1 MKDDKHIREEAL
13 ERDETEWDETEQDST
28 EEDGTERDDPTL
40 TRRIKR
46 ADAGEEER
54 TNEEKPIESPSTSGG
69 IVQQIWRRIQEERSR
84 PKRAEINTRG
94 QNNMDRSKA
103 FLVLGTA
110 VVLIGFAFLALFST
124 SGAEKRAQERRTK
137 PNLGRPES
145 SAQQP
150 GPAGSTVPLLS
161 ADQTTGDQNGDQ
173 LSPDDILATSRR
185 AQSAQPKQQEQQP
198 IKESGQYALSNA
210 PTFNDPALDAYRRQN
225 SVYTPPPPP
234 PPAPPAAAPVQ
245 PVNDSEGLNKSSLVF
260 VRNSTSPTVTN
271 AGLNT
276 GAAQQAFVERKRTTT
291 LLPTGSRLVARLQT
305 AVSSAV
311 KTPVIAVI
319 EYNYERDGEIVIPA
333 GTKAIGQMTQ
343 ANQSGQIGLRFTTLQ
358 MPDGTTENI
367 EGSGVTLDYG
377 PLKGTV
383 NGQNRTK
390 RALVRSLTGVG
401 SMAAYLVG
409 GSGYGG
415 LTGPVDQSILM
426 RERIA
431 SNIGLAGEQELMGLA
446 YNQNI
451 VVTLAGNTRFYIV
464 LQEPA
469 TTTRQ
474 SDVVPAVGAGGRTN
488 IASADGQPLP
498 TAAELRELISL
509 KDELNRM
516 YREVAASRTS
526 QPSPPQQ

>member
-1 MKDDKHIREEAL
+1 MTEDKGIRDEKN
-13 ERDETEWDETEQDST
+13 ERDEIEQ
-28 EEDGTERDDPTL
+28 DDPTI
-40 TRRIKR
+40 TRRVKPLGASAEDPAPEPR
-46 ADAGEEER
+46 AAS
-54 TNEEKPIESPSTSGG
+54 SPAATGG

-103 FLVLGTA
+103 FLVLATA
-110 VVLIGFAFLALFST
+110 VVLIGFVFLALFST

-137 PNLGRPES
+137 PNLGRPETS
-145 SAQQP
+145 VQQA
-150 GPAGSTVPLLS
+150 GAAGSTVPLLN
-161 ADQTTGDQNGDQ
+161 ADQTGADQNGDQ

-185 AQSAQPKQQEQQP
+185 ANSRQPEQQEQQP
-198 IKESGQYALSNA
+198 AKSSDQYALSNA
-210 PTFNDPALDAYRRQN
+210 PTFNDPAIDAYRRQT
-225 SVYTPPPPP
+225 YTPPPPVTP
-234 PPAPPAAAPVQ
+234 PVVPAVAQ
-245 PVNDSEGLNKSSLVF
+245 PTNETEGLKKSSLVF
-260 VRNSTSPTVTN
+260 VRNTTSATVTN
-271 AGLNT
+271 ASLST
-276 GAAQQAFVERKRTTT
+276 ASAQQAFIERRRTST
-291 LLPTGSRLVARLQT
+291 LLPIGSRLVARLQT

-333 GTKAIGQMTQ
+333 GTKAIGQLTQ
-343 ANQSGQIGLRFTTLQ
+343 ANQNGQVGLRFTALQ
-358 MPDGTTENI
+358 MPDGGTENI

-383 NGQNRTK
+383 NGQNRAK

-401 SMAAYLVG
+401 SMATYLVG

-415 LTGPVDQSILM
+415 LTGPVDQSILL

-451 VVTLAGNTRFYIV
+451 VVTLPGNTRFYIV
-464 LQEPA
+464 LQDA
-469 TTTRQ
+469 AIAKQ
-474 SDVVPAVGAGGRTN
+474 SDLAPAAGPGARTN
-488 IASADGQPLP
+488 IASAGGQALP

-516 YREVAASRTS
+516 YREVAATRTS
-526 QPSPPQQ
+526 DPQNPQQ

>member
-1 MKDDKHIREEAL
+1 MTEDKGIRDEKP
-13 ERDETEWDETEQDST
+13 ERDEIEQ
-28 EEDGTERDDPTL
+28 DDPTI
-40 TRRIKR
+40 TRRVKPH
-46 ADAGEEER
+46 DASAEDLAPEP
-54 TNEEKPIESPSTSGG
+54 KAVSSAAASGG

-103 FLVLGTA
+103 FLVLATA

-137 PNLGRPES
+137 PNLGRPETS
-145 SAQQP
+145 VQQA
-150 GPAGSTVPLLS
+150 GAAGSTVPLLN
-161 ADQTTGDQNGDQ
+161 ADQTGADQNGDQ

-185 AQSAQPKQQEQQP
+185 ANSRQPEPQEQQP
-198 IKESGQYALSNA
+198 AKGSDQYALSNA
-210 PTFNDPALDAYRRQN
+210 PTFNDPALDAYRRQT
-225 SVYTPPPPP
+225 YTPPPPVALP
-234 PPAPPAAAPVQ
+234 VVPAVTQPA
-245 PVNDSEGLNKSSLVF
+245 NESEGLKKPSLVF
-260 VRNSTSPTVTN
+260 VRNTTSATVTN
-271 AGLNT
+271 ASLSTAG
-276 GAAQQAFVERKRTTT
+276 AQQAFIERRRTSS

-311 KTPVIAVI
+311 KTPLIAVI

-333 GTKAIGQMTQ
+333 GTKAVGQLTQ
-343 ANQSGQIGLRFTTLQ
+343 ANQNGQVGLRFTTLQ
-358 MPDGTTENI
+358 MPDGGTENI

-383 NGQNRTK
+383 NGQNRAK

-401 SMAAYLVG
+401 SMATYLVG

-415 LTGPVDQSILM
+415 LTGPVDQSILL

-451 VVTLAGNTRFYIV
+451 VVTLPGNTRFYIV
-464 LQEPA
+464 LQDAAIAKP
-469 TTTRQ
+469 
-474 SDVVPAVGAGGRTN
+474 SDLAPAVGAAARTN
-488 IASADGQPLP
+488 IASAGGGQALP

-516 YREVAASRTS
+516 YREVAATRATDP
-526 QPSPPQQ
+526 QNPQQ

>member
-1 MKDDKHIREEAL
+1 MTDDKGIRDEKL
-13 ERDETEWDETEQDST
+13 EREETEQD
-28 EEDGTERDDPTL
+28 DPTI
-40 TRRIKR
+40 TRRVTR
-46 ADAGEEER
+46 QDSGVEER
-54 TNEEKPIESPSTSGG
+54 VPEPAPSGG

-84 PKRAEINTRG
+84 PKRVETNTRG

-103 FLVLGTA
+103 FLVLATA

-137 PNLGRPES
+137 PSLGRPES
-145 SAQQP
+145 SAQQ
-150 GPAGSTVPLLS
+150 AATGSTVPLLS
-161 ADQTTGDQNGDQ
+161 ADQTGADQNSDQ

-185 AQSAQPKQQEQQP
+185 SQTPPQQEQQP
-198 IKESGQYALSNA
+198 PKRSDQYALSNV
-210 PTFNDPALDAYRRQN
+210 PTFNDPALDAYKRQTA
-225 SVYTPPPPP
+225 VYTPPPPP
-234 PPAPPAAAPVQ
+234 PPPAAVPL
-245 PVNDSEGLNKSSLVF
+245 PTNDSDGLKKSSLVF
-260 VRNSTSPTVTN
+260 VRNTTSAAVTN
-271 AGLNT
+271 ASLGSGTL
-276 GAAQQAFVERKRTTT
+276 QQAIIERRRPA
-291 LLPTGSRLVARLQT
+291 LLPAGSRLVARLQT

-333 GTKAIGQMTQ
+333 GTKAIGQLTQ
-343 ANQSGQIGLRFTTLQ
+343 ANQNGQVGLRFTTLQ
-358 MPDGTTENI
+358 MPDGGTENI
-367 EGSGVTLDYG
+367 EGSAVTLDYG

-383 NGQNRTK
+383 NGQNRAK

-415 LTGPVDQSILM
+415 LTGPVDQSILL
-426 RERIA
+426 RERVA

-469 TTTRQ
+469 ATRQ
-474 SDVVPAVGAGGRTN
+474 ADVTPAMGTGSRTN
-488 IASADGQPLP
+488 IASADGQSLP

-516 YREVAASRTS
+516 YREVAATRT
-526 QPSPPQQ
+526 PEPPTQQQ

>member
-1 MKDDKHIREEAL
+1 MTDDKGIRDDESD
-13 ERDETEWDETEQDST
+13 RDRAEQ
-28 EEDGTERDDPTL
+28 DDPTT
-40 TRRIKR
+40 TRRVAR
-46 ADAGEEER
+46 QASEEEKHVHE
-54 TNEEKPIESPSTSGG
+54 TSHEAPPAASGG
-69 IVQQIWRRIQEERSR
+69 IVQQIWRRIQEDRSR
-84 PKRAEINTRG
+84 PKRVEINTRG

-103 FLVLGTA
+103 LLVLGTA

-145 SAQQP
+145 SVQQA
-150 GPAGSTVPLLS
+150 GATGSTVPLLS
-161 ADQTTGDQNGDQ
+161 ADQTGADQNGDQ

-185 AQSAQPKQQEQQP
+185 GQTLPAQEQQAP
-198 IKESGQYALSNA
+198 KGSDQYALSNA
-210 PTFNDPALDAYRRQN
+210 PTFNDPALDAYKRQN
-225 SVYTPPPPP
+225 AVYTPPPPTAVSP
-234 PPAPPAAAPVQ
+234 Q
-245 PVNDSEGLNKSSLVF
+245 PTNDSDGLKKSSLVF
-260 VRNSTSPTVTN
+260 VRDTTAAAGTNVSLGSP
-271 AGLNT
+271 
-276 GAAQQAFVERKRTTT
+276 AAQQQVLIERKRS

-333 GTKAIGQMTQ
+333 GTKAIGQLTQ
-343 ANQSGQIGLRFTTLQ
+343 ANQNGQVGLRFTTLQ
-358 MPDGTTENI
+358 MPDGGTENI

-383 NGQNRTK
+383 NGQNRAK

-401 SMAAYLVG
+401 SMATYLVG
-409 GSGYGG
+409 GSGDGG
-415 LTGPVDQSILM
+415 LTGPVDQSILL

-469 TTTRQ
+469 AARQ
-474 SDVVPAVGAGGRTN
+474 ADIMPTLGTGSRTN
-488 IASADGQPLP
+488 IASADGQSLP

-516 YREVAASRTS
+516 YREVAATRTS
-526 QPSPPQQ
+526 EPQPPQQ